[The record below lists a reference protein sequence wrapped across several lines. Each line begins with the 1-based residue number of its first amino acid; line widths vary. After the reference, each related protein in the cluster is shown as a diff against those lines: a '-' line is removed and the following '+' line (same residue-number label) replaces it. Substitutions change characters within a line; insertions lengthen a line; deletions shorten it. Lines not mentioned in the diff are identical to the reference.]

1 VSLKT
6 HFKIFFIFSLVWGIN
21 GEDFFWQDFCMIT
34 KAGIHGVFIFFMTRY
49 LVSSTP
55 HPIQWIGIHSFRC
68 TPIEGNLPLPGLRR
82 IRPFVSLSRH
92 VTCSLYISGAY
103 TCLLEPMSGPIMTSM
118 RMEFLMGN
126 WMYTRLRLF
135 AQSKSSQDR
144 LAPVTTCVHVCYST
158 LWRQCRRFDIFGGP
172 LAESPYDF
180 SMNYH

>member
-1 VSLKT
+1 MSLKT

-135 AQSKSSQDR
+135 AHPKSSQD
-144 LAPVTTCVHVCYST
+144 S
-158 LWRQCRRFDIFGGP
+158 
-172 LAESPYDF
+172 
-180 SMNYH
+180 